1 MAANMI
7 RDMPLARRKEFSN
20 AFRQAFSVP
29 ADAKQ
34 VRPYITH
41 RRHLEFCDRYTVEA
55 AGGIAP

>member
-1 MAANMI
+1 MI
-7 RDMPLARRKEFSN
+7 RDMPPIRRKEFSA
-20 AFRQAFSVP
+20 AFRQAFAVP